1 MTDEERVET
10 QCLGML
16 VPHAGTATY
25 RSPLKLSP
33 KRRLARTIEGLLYA
47 VRQEYP
53 GLSTEKSR
61 MWLGLVL
68 IANRNHLIAEA
79 VSR

>member
-16 VPHAGTATY
+16 VPHGAVTY

-33 KRRLARTIEGLLYA
+33 KRRLARTIEGLLHG
-47 VRQEYP
+47 VQQEYP
-53 GLSTEKSR
+53 GLSVEESR
-61 MWLGLVL
+61 MWVGLVL